1 MIKFK
6 FLRQRNL
13 IGVIL
18 IGFNWFLI
26 LPEYSDVQYEI
37 LKILSEKDDLK
48 KENELLRQYRQSY
61 IDIVME
67 NNILRQKLQILEIS
81 RRDRTT
87 KQNLARMRPRSD
99 PDGQEDS
106 KINSCFSIKWLRL
119 FNQGAYH
126 WGYHVYVQFQYVI
139 KDES

>member
-1 MIKFK
+1 MVYLIF
-6 FLRQRNL
+6 NL
-13 IGVIL
+13 TP
-18 IGFNWFLI
+18 F
-26 LPEYSDVQYEI
+26 SDVQFEI

-81 RRDRTT
+81 PDRNT

-106 KINSCFSIKWLRL
+106 KINTCFS
-119 FNQGAYH
+119 N
-126 WGYHVYVQFQYVI
+126 
-139 KDES
+139 

>member
-1 MIKFK
+1 M
-6 FLRQRNL
+6 
-13 IGVIL
+13 
-18 IGFNWFLI
+18 
-26 LPEYSDVQYEI
+26 
-37 LKILSEKDDLK
+37 K

-106 KINSCFSIKWLRL
+106 KINSCFSIK
-119 FNQGAYH
+119 
-126 WGYHVYVQFQYVI
+126 
-139 KDES
+139 

>member
-18 IGFNWFLI
+18 TGFNWFLI
-26 LPEYSDVQYEI
+26 LPEFSDVQYEI

-67 NNILRQKLQILEIS
+67 NKILRQKLQILEVS
-81 RRDRTT
+81 RDRNT

-106 KINSCFSIKWLRL
+106 KINSCFS
-119 FNQGAYH
+119 N
-126 WGYHVYVQFQYVI
+126 
-139 KDES
+139 